1 MFKRGGPMDSLG
13 ARCYNRYGGVRT
25 VLTSRGPGFNRNQ
38 PFESMIEEEIVCMED
53 QFIWRDEYNVGVE
66 VIDKEHQRLFK
77 IIHKLLAFGEEEEIN
92 PRACQ
97 EGVKYFKGHALKH
110 FTEEEEYMASIR
122 YEGIERH
129 RRIHQ
134 GFRENTLPALEAEL
148 ERTNYAPE
156 AIDHFLGVCTGWLVG
171 HTLTEDQAI
180 TGGHGSNWGALLS
193 QEQQADI
200 SRAIAKLMSDMFHLE
215 PQVISD
221 TYSGEKF
228 GKGIYYRLTYA
239 MGGKK
244 RQEVLLAFEEKLLLN
259 TVGKIM
265 GQSTKKLDPKLVH
278 AARYAIRQF
287 VGRVMER
294 MHAAAGWELK
304 EENLL
309 AYEVFQEVFQRE
321 QPQVSLLFNTGGK
334 GYFSYSVIAPE
345 IPEEYG
351 ATAIEAHNA
360 VEEIENFL
368 QQREEEHK
376 QASPKKK
383 VLVVDDSLTI
393 RQGMQALLS
402 PDYDVSLASSGAG
415 AIRAITLNKPHLVLL
430 DYEMPVCDG
439 RQTLEMLRAEPDFA
453 GLPVFF
459 LTGRRDR
466 ETMIK
471 VMPLNPSG
479 YLLKYLKPAEIK
491 QKIDDF
497 FARAEG

>member
-1 MFKRGGPMDSLG
+1 M
-13 ARCYNRYGGVRT
+13 
-25 VLTSRGPGFNRNQ
+25 
-38 PFESMIEEEIVCMED
+38 
-53 QFIWRDEYNVGVE
+53 
-66 VIDKEHQRLFK
+66 
-77 IIHKLLAFGEEEEIN
+77 
-92 PRACQ
+92 
-97 EGVKYFKGHALKH
+97 
-110 FTEEEEYMASIR
+110 
-122 YEGIERH
+122 
-129 RRIHQ
+129 
-134 GFRENTLPALEAEL
+134 
-148 ERTNYAPE
+148 
-156 AIDHFLGVCTGWLVG
+156 
-171 HTLTEDQAI
+171 
-180 TGGHGSNWGALLS
+180 
-193 QEQQADI
+193 
-200 SRAIAKLMSDMFHLE
+200 
-215 PQVISD
+215 
-221 TYSGEKF
+221 
-228 GKGIYYRLTYA
+228 
-239 MGGKK
+239 
-244 RQEVLLAFEEKLLLN
+244 AFEEKLLLN

-294 MHAAAGWELK
+294 MHAAAGWELR

-334 GYFSYSVIAPE
+334 GYFSYSVIASE

-351 ATAIEAHNA
+351 VTAIEAHNA